1 MDAGLAYFLGFFTV
15 IVLWIIMYIFAIS
28 FTSFRNVYV
37 KIFANF
43 PTTNP
48 EINV

>member
-15 IVLWIIMYIFAIS
+15 IVIWIILYVFAIS
-28 FTSFRNVYV
+28 FSSFRKIYV

-43 PTTNP
+43 PTTNS
-48 EINV
+48 EIEV